1 MTAMPTTMPTRV
13 SDARYQAKIQG
24 LASVTWVTV
33 MLRNTMPERAAAL
46 AAFSAT
52 EIHRAGTVTAAMR
65 M

>member
-1 MTAMPTTMPTRV
+1 MPTAIPTSV

-46 AAFSAT
+46 ADFSAT
-52 EIHRAGTVTAAMR
+52 EIHSVGTVTAAITT
-65 M
+65 

>member
-1 MTAMPTTMPTRV
+1 MPTAMPAMV

-46 AAFSAT
+46 ADFSAT
-52 EIHRAGTVTAAMR
+52 EIHSTGTITTATST
-65 M
+65 